1 GPGWTNGAGPGCS
14 QPTFT
19 NATYPYCPDLLFQFH
34 HQPFNYY
41 DRYASKPDAQGKE
54 TNQERITH
62 LKDEADFL
70 AAAKAGSLPA
80 VSFVKP
86 LGPENEH
93 PGYTGVSQGDAHL
106 VDLIKAVQASPDWK
120 STAIVITYDEF
131 GGAWDHVPP
140 PSDPKSGTSDKWGP
154 GTRIPAMV
162 ISPQLHKKAVVDSTP
177 HDTTSIL
184 TTIEHR
190 WGLAPLGSRDAA
202 VADLGTAFE
211 KGNDLPRIPT
221 KTGTNAHPGQKH
233 HGFHWPWQ

>member
-1 GPGWTNGAGPGCS
+1 M
-14 QPTFT
+14 PTGSVE
-19 NATYPYCPDLLFQFH
+19 C
-34 HQPFNYY
+34 
-41 DRYASKPDAQGKE
+41 
-54 TNQERITH
+54 RIRP
-62 LKDEADFL
+62 

-106 VDLIKAVQASPDWK
+106 VDLIKTIQASPDWK

-140 PSDPKSGTSDKWGP
+140 PNNPGSGVSDKWGP

-190 WGLAPLGSRDAA
+190 WGLAPLGTRDAA

-211 KGNDLPRIPT
+211 QGNDLPRVPT
-221 KTGTNAHPGQKH
+221 ARTSHKQHRRW
-233 HGFHWPWQ
+233 HWPW